1 MYIVGVAVPSLTSFV
16 YYAVFL
22 VLLVIWSVHSRLAG
36 LVRVLRTLLTLH
48 SALHLLVLH
57 LFQFSAAQN
66 QIQLGP
72 CPMPDSNDYC
82 NTTNSLLAR
91 SVHVIIILSFLCSYV
106 KPYKIKSSQYI
117 APWHLPTTY
126 CIFTVLTVNCTH
138 NYTHRLFGLTPIIMT
153 DCVRP
158 TQLLLWPSLN
168 YTMFLSPAF
177 VFILYLLLATDF
189 RMWMSTPVS

>member
-1 MYIVGVAVPSLTSFV
+1 M
-16 YYAVFL
+16 
-22 VLLVIWSVHSRLAG
+22 RLAG

-91 SVHVIIILSFLCSYV
+91 SVHVIILLSFLCSWLCEALQDQ
-106 KPYKIKSSQYI
+106 II
-117 APWHLPTTY
+117 APWHLHVY
-126 CIFTVLTVNCTH
+126 CIFTELTVNCTYT
-138 NYTHRLFGLTPIIMT
+138 YTHRLFGLTPIIMT

-158 TQLLLWPSLN
+158 TQLLLWPGLN

-177 VFILYLLLATDF
+177 VFILYWLLATDF
-189 RMWMSTPVS
+189 RMWMFTPVS

>member
-1 MYIVGVAVPSLTSFV
+1 MVGNFRSAILATWSLVCSMYNVGVAVPSLTSFV

-22 VLLVIWSVHSRLAG
+22 VLLVIWSVHLRLAG

-57 LFQFSAAQN
+57 LFQFSAAQD

-91 SVHVIIILSFLCSYV
+91 SVHVIILLSFLCSWLCEALQDQIITVHCTMAFAYCTCTV
-106 KPYKIKSSQYI
+106 SSQ
-117 APWHLPTTY
+117 
-126 CIFTVLTVNCTH
+126 
-138 NYTHRLFGLTPIIMT
+138 
-153 DCVRP
+153 
-158 TQLLLWPSLN
+158 
-168 YTMFLSPAF
+168 
-177 VFILYLLLATDF
+177 
-189 RMWMSTPVS
+189 

>member
-1 MYIVGVAVPSLTSFV
+1 MYNVGVAVPSLTSFV

-22 VLLVIWSVHSRLAG
+22 VLLVIWSVHLRLAG

-57 LFQFSAAQN
+57 LFQFSAAQD

-91 SVHVIIILSFLCSYV
+91 SVHVIILLSFLCSWLCEALQDQIITVHCTMAFAYCTCTV
-106 KPYKIKSSQYI
+106 SSQ
-117 APWHLPTTY
+117 
-126 CIFTVLTVNCTH
+126 
-138 NYTHRLFGLTPIIMT
+138 
-153 DCVRP
+153 
-158 TQLLLWPSLN
+158 
-168 YTMFLSPAF
+168 
-177 VFILYLLLATDF
+177 
-189 RMWMSTPVS
+189 